1 MAVRESLQNRVV
13 GDEAMKKT
21 LAILALATLVYSAGI
36 NAFGQTSQTPSAAT
50 GADKSITA
58 TGVIGEVT
66 ALDPTAKQ
74 MTVKTDLGSVV
85 TVALDENTSYMRI
98 PPGEK
103 TLDKA
108 TKVTLAEVGAGD
120 RVFARGKVADDQKS
134 VPARMVIV
142 MSKAD
147 IAQKQ
152 ERERAEWQRRGIV
165 GTVTALNP
173 ATKEITL
180 TARSREGATP
190 ITIVAAGENIRFRR
204 YAPGSV
210 KFSDAKPSSLAEL
223 KTGDQLRALGDK
235 SPDGARFTPEE
246 IVSGSFRTVTGTV
259 TAVDPATGEIKIN
272 DTQNRQPLTVV
283 VSSDSL
289 LKRFPQQMAAMFAQG
304 GPGGGDSG
312 PPADASGRMQRP
324 QGAPT
329 GGGSQRAPQPPGAE
343 GSRPTGPGGEQMGGR
358 AGMRGMGRGGVDFQE
373 IVERLPPLTV
383 AELKPGDTIIVS
395 STTGDQPS
403 RVTAIALVAGVDA
416 LLNMMQ
422 QRMGGA
428 NRSGGGPGPST
439 AIDFGI
445 GLP

>member
-1 MAVRESLQNRVV
+1 
-13 GDEAMKKT
+13 MKKT
-21 LAILALATLVYSAGI
+21 LAILALATFVYSAGI

-58 TGVIGEVT
+58 TGAIGEVT

-74 MTVKTDLGSVV
+74 MTVKTDSGSVI
-85 TVALDENTSYMRI
+85 TVALDDNTSYMRI

-108 TKVTLAEVGAGD
+108 TKVTLAEVGVGD

-147 IAQKQ
+147 LAQKQ

-180 TARSREGATP
+180 SARSREGATP

-210 KFSDAKPSSLAEL
+210 KFSDAKPSSLSEL

-289 LKRFPQQMAAMFAQG
+289 LKRFPQEMAAMFAQG
-304 GPGGGDSG
+304 GPGGGGGGSRG
-312 PPADASGRMQRP
+312 APTDASGRMQRP

-329 GGGSQRAPQPPGAE
+329 GGGTQRAPQPPGAE
-343 GSRPTGPGGEQMGGR
+343 GSRPTGSGGEQMGGR
-358 AGMRGMGRGGVDFQE
+358 ARMRGMGRGGVDFQE
-373 IVERLPPLTV
+373 IVERLPPLAI

-395 STTGDQPS
+395 STTGDEPS

-428 NRSGGGPGPST
+428 DRSGGRPGPSPT
-439 AIDFGI
+439 IDFGI